1 MPITLHIHATPKA
14 KHSEILGWAQDEHGK
29 LVLKVKIAAPPED
42 GKANDELV
50 RFMAKWLGIPKS
62 AVTLERGSTSRHKRL
77 KIADESAAS
86 KLAALPTVTK
96 A

>member
-14 KHSEILGWAQDEHGK
+14 KHSELLGWAQDEHGRP
-29 LVLKVKIAAPPED
+29 VLKVRIAAPPED
-42 GKANDELV
+42 GKANAELV
-50 RFMAKWLGIPKS
+50 RFLAKWLEIPKS
-62 AVTLERGSTSRHKRL
+62 AISLERGGTSRTKCL

-86 KLAALPTVTK
+86 KLSALPTVTK